1 MRYYSDLKKLKLVP
15 KKKQFNNMLTVSLII
30 VCLFLFANIVY

>member
-1 MRYYSDLKKLKLVP
+1 MRYYSDLKKLKLIP
-15 KKKQFNNMLTVSLII
+15 KKKQFNNMLAFSLFI